1 MRTNLLF
8 KSSVDG
14 DILQVFWI
22 TRNLESLRKKTS
34 FLQKR
39 SSRGIKCRGQSE
51 NKVSRKEKVAKV
63 A

>member
-22 TRNLESLRKKTS
+22 TRNLESLRKKTF

-39 SSRGIKCRGQSE
+39 SKSWD
-51 NKVSRKEKVAKV
+51 
-63 A
+63 

>member
-39 SSRGIKCRGQSE
+39 SKSWD
-51 NKVSRKEKVAKV
+51 
-63 A
+63 